1 MQETGD
7 LGLIPAGSERCHGGG
22 NGNALQYSSLKN
34 PMDRGAWQATVHRGR
49 KESNTAGHENIYI
62 DINIYDYRLDR

>member
-1 MQETGD
+1 
-7 LGLIPAGSERCHGGG
+7 
-22 NGNALQYSSLKN
+22 
-34 PMDRGAWQATVHRGR
+34 MDRGAWQATVHRGR